1 MTNSSVLRSI
11 RYGLNIP
18 DVKLI
23 EIIRSV
29 GGEVSKEEMTS
40 FLKKED
46 EEGHQECSHEIMAQF
61 LNGLILFKRGRDENK
76 PLQPIQIPITNNIIL
91 KKLRV
96 AYELKDSDIVSII
109 ERAGLRVSKAELGAF
124 FRTPE
129 HRNYRECGDQ
139 FLRNLLKGLK

>member
-76 PLQPIQIPITNNIIL
+76 PLQPIQIPITNN
-91 KKLRV
+91 
-96 AYELKDSDIVSII
+96 
-109 ERAGLRVSKAELGAF
+109 
-124 FRTPE
+124 
-129 HRNYRECGDQ
+129 CGW
-139 FLRNLLKGLK
+139 LTS